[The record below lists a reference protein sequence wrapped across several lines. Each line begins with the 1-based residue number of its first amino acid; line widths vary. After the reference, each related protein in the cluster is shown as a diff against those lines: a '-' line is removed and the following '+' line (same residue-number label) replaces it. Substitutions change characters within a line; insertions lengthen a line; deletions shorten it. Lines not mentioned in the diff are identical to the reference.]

1 MTNRNRNFR
10 RVVRNPIRRAFV
22 DGAGSTGTLFTNMVD
37 VTPQAE
43 LGSTAD
49 SRSGDLLVMGMA
61 LIDVADEAGIHQIVV
76 WVGRSSTEPSPEDT
90 GVRTRQVPANSAG
103 LPFAVRF
110 RGLRVDPGMI
120 MKLIT
125 QPIAETV
132 GTVVHQSLVSVK
144 WSFRELR
151 QG

>member
-1 MTNRNRNFR
+1 MTNRNRGFR

-22 DGAGSTGTLFTNMVD
+22 NGNGGTGTLFTNMVD
-37 VTPQAE
+37 ITPQAE

-49 SRSGDLLVMGMA
+49 SRSGDLLVMGVA
-61 LIDVADEAGIHQIVV
+61 LIDLADEAGVHQVIV
-76 WVGRSSTEPSPEDT
+76 WVGRTSTEPSPEDT

-103 LPFAVRF
+103 LPFALRF
-110 RGLRVDPGMI
+110 RGLRVDPGMQ

-125 QPIAETV
+125 QPIAETDA
-132 GTVVHQSLVSVK
+132 TVIHQDLVSVK